1 MEYFTQSAISTGD
14 FDLCTPRQ
22 EAFEAIM
29 RQHGFVRPSGPGQ
42 LTKGWVHPALKMGF
56 EIAARVPMD
65 GSVDSAHVLL
75 IEDFAEDGAFAVIS
89 VEDLI
94 ADRMGQY
101 ASGTARDRI
110 DQALTLLAPHPDAD
124 MAYLERPST
133 SSG

>member
-1 MEYFTQSAISTGD
+1 
-14 FDLCTPRQ
+14 
-22 EAFEAIM
+22 M
-29 RQHGFVRPSGPGQ
+29 RQHGFVRPSGPGKM
-42 LTKGWVHPALKMGF
+42 TRGWVHPDFKLGF
-56 EIAARVPMD
+56 EIVARVPMD
-65 GSVDSAHVLL
+65 GSVDPGHVLL
-75 IEDFAEDGAFAVIS
+75 IEDFSEDGAFAVIS

-110 DQALTLLAPHPDAD
+110 DQALTLLALHPDAD